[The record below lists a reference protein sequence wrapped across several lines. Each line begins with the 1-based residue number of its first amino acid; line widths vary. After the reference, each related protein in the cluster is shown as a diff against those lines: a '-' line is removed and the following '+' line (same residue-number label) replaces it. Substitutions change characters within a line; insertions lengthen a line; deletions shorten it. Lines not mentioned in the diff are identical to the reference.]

1 MGERQ
6 SLNELGCSQLVTH
19 HQVLLLQNFTF
30 IFSHD
35 LVVLLFRLDDWWLS
49 WTVSI
54 LVTVCLKKMTSQQTE
69 IIVLSLFLRPLG
81 DPKFFLLR
89 AE

>member
-6 SLNELGCSQLVTH
+6 SLNELGCSQLLTH

-30 IFSHD
+30 IFSGD

-54 LVTVCLKKMTSQQTE
+54 LVAVSLKKMTGQQTE

>member
-6 SLNELGCSQLVTH
+6 SLNELGCSQLLTH

-30 IFSHD
+30 IFSDD

-54 LVTVCLKKMTSQQTE
+54 LVAVSLKKMTGQQTE